1 VADTRAGTNEET
13 GLAASPQESPPP
25 PAVPLDAGR
34 TIRNLLRAHAL
45 TLATLGIALLMWL
58 AFVIASP
65 DVFLSNRIYN
75 AFATTTPLFAM
86 IALGLTLVVIA
97 REMDLSFGA
106 VMALGMVGFTTVWEA
121 TGSVILAVVAC
132 LLVGAACG
140 LLNGFLVAILGIP
153 SLVITLGTLFFFRG
167 LEMVLIDGQSSTLN
181 DPDLEGLNNLLNGGF
196 LGVPNELWWTIAV
209 GVVLW
214 VVLNRTRF
222 GSHIFLV
229 GDNPM
234 SAQLMGVQVA
244 RVKIGTFVIVG
255 VLAAFTGLMTA
266 MQLSTFF
273 ATLGEGT
280 LLSPIASVF
289 VGGTSVFGG
298 TGSIIGTFVGTLMI
312 GAINA
317 GVVSSGIDGFYVQ
330 LFFGLVIIGSLVLQT
345 LITKYLRR

>member
-1 VADTRAGTNEET
+1 LADTRVAGSSQDSPEE
-13 GLAASPQESPPP
+13 EPPWIP
-25 PAVPLDAGR
+25 PDAVR
-34 TIRNLLRAHAL
+34 VIRSQLRRHAL
-45 TLATLGIALLMWL
+45 TLATLGIALLMWG
-58 AFVIASP
+58 AFIIAAP
-65 DVFLSNRIYN
+65 DVFLNTRIYN

-106 VMALGMVGFTTVWEA
+106 VMALSMVGFSSVFEA
-121 TGSVILAVVAC
+121 TGSVVLAVLAC
-132 LLVGAACG
+132 LLVGVACG

-167 LEMVLIDGQSSTLN
+167 LEMVLVGGESSTLG
-181 DPDLEGLNNLLNGGF
+181 DPELDGLNNLLNGKV
-196 LGVPNELWWTIAV
+196 LGIPNELVWTVAV
-209 GVVLW
+209 AVVLW

-222 GSHIFLV
+222 GSHVFLV

-234 SAQLMGVQVA
+234 SAQLMGVRVA
-244 RVKIGTFVIVG
+244 RVKITTFAIVG
-255 VLAAFTGLMTA
+255 LLAAFTGLMAA

-280 LLSPIASVF
+280 LLNPIASVF

-298 TGSIIGTFVGTLMI
+298 TGSIIGTFVGSFMI
-312 GAINA
+312 GAIQA
-317 GVVSSGIDGFYVQ
+317 GIVSAGIDGFYTQ

-345 LITKYLRR
+345 LITRYMRR

>member
-1 VADTRAGTNEET
+1 MADTRAETNEET
-13 GLAASPQESPPP
+13 GLAADQSEP
-25 PAVPLDAGR
+25 PAPPAAPIDTGR
-34 TIRNLLRAHAL
+34 TIRNLLRGNAL
-45 TLATLGIALLMWL
+45 TLATLGIALVMWL
-58 AFVIASP
+58 VFIIAAP

-75 AFATTTPLFAM
+75 AFATTTPLFAI

-106 VMALGMVGFTTVWEA
+106 VMALGMVGFTSVWEA
-121 TGSVILAVVAC
+121 TGSVILAVLAC
-132 LLVGAACG
+132 LLAGAACG
-140 LLNGFLVAILGIP
+140 LLNGVLVAILGIP

-167 LEMVLIDGQSSTLN
+167 LEMVLTDGDSTTLN
-181 DPDLEGLNNLLNGGF
+181 DPELDGLNNLLNGGF

-209 GVVLW
+209 AVVLW
-214 VVLNRTRF
+214 VVLNRTKF

-234 SAQLMGVQVA
+234 SAKLMGVDVT
-244 RVKIGTFVIVG
+244 RVKIATFVIVG
-255 VLAAFTGLMTA
+255 VLSAFTGLMTA

-273 ATLGEGT
+273 PTLGEGT

-317 GVVSSGIDGFYVQ
+317 GVVSAGVNGFYVQ

-345 LITKYLRR
+345 VITRYMRR